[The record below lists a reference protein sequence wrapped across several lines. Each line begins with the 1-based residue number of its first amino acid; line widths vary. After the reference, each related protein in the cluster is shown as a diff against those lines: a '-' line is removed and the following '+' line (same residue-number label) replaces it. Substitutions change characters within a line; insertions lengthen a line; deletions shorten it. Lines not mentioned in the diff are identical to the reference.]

1 MMNRVYLLLGSNMG
15 NRKQVL
21 SDAVELL
28 IEELMPDYLEVE
40 DLAEAVNTSSVV
52 ETEPWGFESG
62 DKFLNQAFMCLTDKS
77 ADEVLE
83 VCMGIE
89 KQLGRERN
97 GSQTDEKGERVYSS
111 RIIDIDILLFDQGS
125 GDGKF
130 MPQIVAQENLQIP
143 HPRMHQRLFAV
154 EPLAEIAKDYV
165 VPGIGKTVGALKK
178 ELKKKKI

>member
-15 NRKQVL
+15 NREQVL

-52 ETEPWGFESG
+52 ETEPWGFESN

-77 ADEVLE
+77 ANEVLD
-83 VCMGIE
+83 VCLGIE
-89 KQLGRERN
+89 KQLGRERSGCDVN
-97 GSQTDEKGERVYSS
+97 EKGERVYSS

-125 GDGKF
+125 EEGF
-130 MPQIVAQENLQIP
+130 VPAVVAQENLKIP

-165 VPGIGKTVGALKK
+165 VPGVGKTVGALKK

>member
-15 NRKQVL
+15 NREQML

-28 IEELMPDYLEVE
+28 IEQLMPDYLEVE

-52 ETEPWGFESG
+52 ETEPWGFESSE
-62 DKFLNQAFMCLTDKS
+62 KFLNQAFMCLTDKS
-77 ADEVLE
+77 AEEVLE
-83 VCMGIE
+83 VCLDIE
-89 KQLGRERN
+89 AQLGRERS
-97 GSQTDEKGERVYSS
+97 GSSTGENGERVYSS
-111 RIIDIDILLFDQGS
+111 RVIDVDILLFDKGEE
-125 GDGKF
+125 GKF
-130 MPQIVAQENLQIP
+130 VPQVVAQENLQIP

-165 VPGIGKTVGALKK
+165 VPGVGKTVAALKK

>member
-15 NRKQVL
+15 NREQML

-28 IEELMPDYLEVE
+28 IEQLMPDYLEVE

-52 ETEPWGFESG
+52 ETEPWGFECSE
-62 DKFLNQAFMCLTDKS
+62 KFLNQAFMCLTDKS

-83 VCMGIE
+83 VCLDIE
-89 KQLGRERN
+89 AQLGRDRS
-97 GSQTDEKGERVYSS
+97 GSSVGENGERVYSS
-111 RIIDIDILLFDQGS
+111 RVIDVDILLFDKGE
-125 GDGKF
+125 DGKF
-130 MPQIVAQENLQIP
+130 VPQVVAQENLQIP

-165 VPGIGKTVGALKK
+165 VPGVGKTVGALKK